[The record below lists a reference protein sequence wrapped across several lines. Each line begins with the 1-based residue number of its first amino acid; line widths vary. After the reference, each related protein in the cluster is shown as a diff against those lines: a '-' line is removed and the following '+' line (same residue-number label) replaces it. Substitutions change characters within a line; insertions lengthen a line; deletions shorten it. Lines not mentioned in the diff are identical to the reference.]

1 YFGTRIDRAKNVA
14 TRAMKKTRDRAESFA
29 LGPLAAAGRAEE
41 HEGVVFH
48 GRKSFI
54 PQIHYIT
61 QALSSRAFRL
71 RSGQAPSRNPL
82 MLSLSL
88 AARSFAFSAL

>member
-1 YFGTRIDRAKNVA
+1 
-14 TRAMKKTRDRAESFA
+14 MKKTRDRAESFA

-41 HEGVVFH
+41 NEGVVFH

-54 PQIHYIT
+54 PQIDYIT

-71 RSGQAPSRNPL
+71 RSGQAPSMDP
-82 MLSLSL
+82 
-88 AARSFAFSAL
+88 